1 MSGHAQMQEQGSGIC
16 IKKQIPTDPGDAV
29 DFLSLKV
36 VNYFTGNRQAK
47 FWVINFNPGNGVFLN
62 VR

>member
-36 VNYFTGNRQAK
+36 VNYFTGNRQTK
-47 FWVINFNPGNGVFLN
+47 FGL
-62 VR
+62 